1 MIVLR
6 QSQAHKHQ
14 RNGHLKTV
22 KILATCLIFT
32 YLLTILFF
40 RLPEQYTNLS
50 SNMVLIYFS
59 KLVTYYWRK
68 IFLVPIQ
75 MEQAVLN
82 RVAQLI
88 RAPAADIS
96 RPSATLK
103 RPIKHVFIIVL
114 ESIRA
119 DAVPL
124 NESLANAVNLN
135 FTFNTTA
142 ETVTPLLSSLWT
154 NSVHTI
160 ASVASSY
167 TLKSLLSIFCG
178 IYPINVNFL
187 KEANPENILYEKCLP
202 ELLREIFLTNNNEPA
217 FSSAFFTAARD
228 DFDHQREIIDKMKF
242 DTVRSAS
249 NIYHEIGYISDLGM
263 FGPAD
268 PHILPL
274 LWKWI
279 DQNLAEQP
287 TKHLMTSLLITGT
300 HEPFPM
306 PHNQRQ
312 DEYYYYIDESH
323 INNYLNALHIT
334 DKFIKEIIDGFV
346 SRHLYDDTLFV
357 ITSDHGYVFNDHG
370 RETLGLL
377 STPLESALSV
387 PLILHN
393 PHLEA
398 KQLNGQFTTMDILPT
413 IIDVLL
419 SSIKSAEHPT
429 NQLLSVPSGKLQSI
443 FSRYEGTSVLRMPI
457 AQQPA
462 RHTFQLSNPGN
473 SYIIVKQYPRK
484 LTYDVANDQVHLYHL
499 GYDPLELVDLIVLDD
514 AIAASHPPWVDILCD
529 KSRIKRWK
537 GLWQNEKVNT
547 DTQHN
552 LLLENKTFLSIE
564 KSNAI
569 NNSSVRLKDMLDWAD
584 QAFEVARL
592 WKNLVKQRYHYNS
605 DVVSV

>member
-1 MIVLR
+1 
-6 QSQAHKHQ
+6 
-14 RNGHLKTV
+14 
-22 KILATCLIFT
+22 
-32 YLLTILFF
+32 
-40 RLPEQYTNLS
+40 
-50 SNMVLIYFS
+50 
-59 KLVTYYWRK
+59 
-68 IFLVPIQ
+68 